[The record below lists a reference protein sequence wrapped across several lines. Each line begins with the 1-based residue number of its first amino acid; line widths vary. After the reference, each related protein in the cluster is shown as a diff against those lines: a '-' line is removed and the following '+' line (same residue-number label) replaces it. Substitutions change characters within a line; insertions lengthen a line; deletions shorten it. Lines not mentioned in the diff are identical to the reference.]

1 MGTTFVG
8 IGGKGF
14 WMADDILELWL
25 RLLALHVEDPADS
38 NSPAHVIRTNW
49 LLASRY
55 DFGGCVPHCIE
66 EAVSTLEGRRVVLG
80 AIESLRTALLKAPPT
95 LDRGVINVLGFDP
108 QSGPWANNFETRS
121 LLEIADAFTDLIH
134 GRITSDARDKSFMPG
149 CR

>member
-80 AIESLRTALLKAPPT
+80 AIESLRTALLKRRRRSIEALSTFSASTRNPGHGPT
-95 LDRGVINVLGFDP
+95 
-108 QSGPWANNFETRS
+108 
-121 LLEIADAFTDLIH
+121 
-134 GRITSDARDKSFMPG
+134 TSRPEACSKSPMPSPI
-149 CR
+149 